1 MKTRIVIVIAFFATT
16 PLAAFGEDKPT
27 KQVAPELKSEVVA
40 LPALTLAPATYTG
53 PGGQTIQLKQA
64 LPGGGKVSDLA
75 AKGII
80 IIDNKPTGKAGDES
94 AKGIIIIDNKPADGT
109 YTAPDGTSFLVQR
122 GIIIVDNKPGDTEA
136 GDLVGPID

>member
-1 MKTRIVIVIAFFATT
+1 MKIRIVIVIAFFATT
-16 PLAAFGEDKPT
+16 PLAAVGEDEPT
-27 KQVAPELKSEVVA
+27 KEVAPKLKSEVVA

-53 PGGQTIQLKQA
+53 EEGQTIQLKQA

-75 AKGII
+75 AKGIVI
-80 IIDNKPTGKAGDES
+80 VGG
-94 AKGIIIIDNKPADGT
+94 KPADGT

-122 GIIIVDNKPGDTEA
+122 GIIIIDNKPGDTEA